1 MIMDPKVLLLS
12 RQDIVEQKINYYNA
26 KKKKYEDY
34 LQESSLIFNSNQ
46 EKTLGT
52 ISYYEIQNDEI
63 KGG

>member
-1 MIMDPKVLLLS
+1 MDPKVLLLS